1 MQYPNGI
8 NTNMTVVYDEILA
21 LLLEEIY
28 HLAPGEKFKSK
39 RFKGKTC
46 TVFYPSEELEK
57 AISDYECHMVQA
69 QALGEKILDQRA
81 EQ

>member
-46 TVFYPSEELEK
+46 TVLPK
-57 AISDYECHMVQA
+57 
-69 QALGEKILDQRA
+69 RRT
-81 EQ
+81 